1 MIKKPGFGEFNLGAA
16 AGVVT
21 GSVGGLLAL
30 GLPRAVFY
38 GSLAQMFSLPIL
50 GVMAFLFGGLVGWF
64 LGGQTG
70 PRFGMRYR
78 RLAAE
83 ILGGVLGGIIPVT
96 IILVWAWYM
105 VRH

>member
-1 MIKKPGFGEFNLGAA
+1 MKKPGFGEFNLGAV

-30 GLPRAVFY
+30 GLPRAVYY

-50 GVMAFLFGGLVGWF
+50 GVLAFLFGGVLGWF

-70 PRFGMRYR
+70 PRFGMRYG
-78 RLAAE
+78 RLGAE
-83 ILGGVLGGIIPVT
+83 ILGGVLGGVIPT
-96 IILVWAWYM
+96 ALILVWAWYM